1 MKKKILIIQHHGK
14 FGGASKS
21 ISEFIFQ
28 LKKKFDFDVVCP
40 SGTTYN
46 FFKKNKI
53 NVKRIIG
60 IPSYDITEIGSY
72 QGFRK
77 ILLLREIIFFLFF
90 LLSICQIKKKYD
102 IIHLNDTNLIII
114 APLIKF
120 FFKSKIICHVRTRV
134 KKNKIPKFIDYIS
147 KKYIDKFICIDKS
160 TLSTSPD
167 KIKSIIIYNIFKN
180 KRSNKK
186 KSSKK
191 NFCVGFLGS
200 LDYHKGLDFYFDCI
214 SNINMSKNKFLF
226 LIGGSLSVKNQF
238 LTKILHTFR
247 IKKNFSKIYL
257 SFRNKKF
264 KNVKLM
270 NSITNLD
277 KFYQRLDLMCFP
289 SRMNALGRP
298 VIEAASYGIP
308 SLVCL
313 KQYFNDTII
322 NNKTGYVLKFGD
334 QKSFIEKLYFLSKNK
349 KKLIQLGMNA
359 KKNYNI
365 RHNLKNNT
373 KKLCTLY
380 RSLI

>member
-1 MKKKILIIQHHGK
+1 MI
-14 FGGASKS
+14 
-21 ISEFIFQ
+21 
-28 LKKKFDFDVVCP
+28 
-40 SGTTYN
+40 
-46 FFKKNKI
+46 
-53 NVKRIIG
+53 
-60 IPSYDITEIGSY
+60 
-72 QGFRK
+72 
-77 ILLLREIIFFLFF
+77 
-90 LLSICQIKKKYD
+90 
-102 IIHLNDTNLIII
+102 
-114 APLIKF
+114 
-120 FFKSKIICHVRTRV
+120 
-134 KKNKIPKFIDYIS
+134 
-147 KKYIDKFICIDKS
+147 S

-214 SNINMSKNKFLF
+214 SNINRVKINFF

-257 SFRNKKF
+257 SFRNKKY

-373 KKLCTLY
+373 KKTLY
-380 RSLI
+380 AL

>member
-1 MKKKILIIQHHGK
+1 
-14 FGGASKS
+14 
-21 ISEFIFQ
+21 
-28 LKKKFDFDVVCP
+28 
-40 SGTTYN
+40 
-46 FFKKNKI
+46 
-53 NVKRIIG
+53 
-60 IPSYDITEIGSY
+60 
-72 QGFRK
+72 
-77 ILLLREIIFFLFF
+77 
-90 LLSICQIKKKYD
+90 
-102 IIHLNDTNLIII
+102 
-114 APLIKF
+114 
-120 FFKSKIICHVRTRV
+120 
-134 KKNKIPKFIDYIS
+134 
-147 KKYIDKFICIDKS
+147 
-160 TLSTSPD
+160 
-167 KIKSIIIYNIFKN
+167 
-180 KRSNKK
+180 
-186 KSSKK
+186 
-191 NFCVGFLGS
+191 
-200 LDYHKGLDFYFDCI
+200 
-214 SNINMSKNKFLF
+214 
-226 LIGGSLSVKNQF
+226 
-238 LTKILHTFR
+238 
-247 IKKNFSKIYL
+247 
-257 SFRNKKF
+257 
-264 KNVKLM
+264 M

>member
-1 MKKKILIIQHHGK
+1 
-14 FGGASKS
+14 
-21 ISEFIFQ
+21 
-28 LKKKFDFDVVCP
+28 
-40 SGTTYN
+40 
-46 FFKKNKI
+46 
-53 NVKRIIG
+53 
-60 IPSYDITEIGSY
+60 
-72 QGFRK
+72 
-77 ILLLREIIFFLFF
+77 
-90 LLSICQIKKKYD
+90 
-102 IIHLNDTNLIII
+102 
-114 APLIKF
+114 
-120 FFKSKIICHVRTRV
+120 
-134 KKNKIPKFIDYIS
+134 
-147 KKYIDKFICIDKS
+147 
-160 TLSTSPD
+160 
-167 KIKSIIIYNIFKN
+167 
-180 KRSNKK
+180 
-186 KSSKK
+186 
-191 NFCVGFLGS
+191 
-200 LDYHKGLDFYFDCI
+200 
-214 SNINMSKNKFLF
+214 MSKNKFLF

-257 SFRNKKF
+257 SFRNKKY